1 MPRYSIEL
9 SGTIT
14 RDIIWREVDAIDE
27 NEVRSICASE
37 MPTYRFRSIILAQ
50 HLDGCLQKTLPS
62 ETCICDELETD

>member
-27 NEVRSICASE
+27 IEDLKRMTREN
-37 MPTYRFRSIILAQ
+37 PNFTQTFRNGERAKWWIVQ
-50 HLDGCLQKTLPS
+50 FNPG
-62 ETCICDELETD
+62 ETVAKSVE